1 MIHSKRLK
9 KHKRTNDILN
19 TLTTFYEK
27 KIFIFEREN
36 HFMQALNCI
45 IVDDD
50 EMDRLLVVS
59 YAKRFSLLQIAGVFE
74 TAESAL
80 SFLENNPVDIAFLDI
95 EMPGKSGLELRKK
108 AIEIPVCVF
117 ISSHSESAAET
128 FELQTLDFIVKPFK
142 FPRFEQTVK
151 RIEEFI
157 EIRTKASLFESTIG
171 GDVVFVKTGHE
182 QTKVKLHEIVYL
194 EALKNYTIL
203 VTQTQRHCV
212 LSNLGE
218 LLQDENFQSFVR
230 VHRSFAVQKHFVDKI
245 GNHEIELRNKV
256 LIPIGRS
263 YKYNVKTII

>member
-1 MIHSKRLK
+1 MVNNCSLK
-9 KHKRTNDILN
+9 NHKRTNDHLN
-19 TLTTFYEK
+19 TPMTFYEEK
-27 KIFIFEREN
+27 LFIFEREN

-59 YAKRFSLLQIAGVFE
+59 YAKRFSFLQITGVFE
-74 TAESAL
+74 TAEGAL
-80 SFLENNPVDIAFLDI
+80 SYLENNTVDIAFLDI

-108 AIEIPVCVF
+108 AIEIPICVF

-151 RIEEFI
+151 RIEEFM

-182 QTKVKLHEIVYL
+182 QTKVKLHEILYL

-203 VTQTQRHCV
+203 VTENKRHCV

-218 LLQDENFQSFVR
+218 ILQDEKFHSFTR
-230 VHRSFAVQKHFVDKI
+230 VHRSYAVQKQYIQKI
-245 GNHEIELRNKV
+245 SSQEIELKND
-256 LIPIGRS
+256 LIIPIGRS
-263 YKYNVKTII
+263 FKEVINNLV

>member
-1 MIHSKRLK
+1 MKPFR
-9 KHKRTNDILN
+9 
-19 TLTTFYEK
+19 
-27 KIFIFEREN
+27 
-36 HFMQALNCI
+36 CI

-95 EMPGKSGLELRKK
+95 EMPGKSGLELRQK
-108 AIEIPVCVF
+108 ALEIPVCVF
-117 ISSHSESAAET
+117 ISSHTESAAET

-151 RIEEFI
+151 RIEEFM